1 MPHSPC
7 MCEGTGNLPSER
19 RDARVVEWTALE
31 MRHTGDCIQG
41 SNPCLS
47 ALSAQRL
54 ASCNPL
60 CRFFLWSHVPS
71 VTGFCAQWK
80 FVGEGFFRKLR
91 AVGDLLTAEAPHT
104 PHLRR
109 EMIVQTGNFF
119 STGSSRPLSHQKKEN
134 RSSGRFGAITC
145 LAQITRAARR
155 KLRNPRL
162 KYGMSFPIRFLCP
175 NF

>member
-71 VTGFCAQWK
+71 VTGFWAQWK

-119 STGSSRPLSHQKKEN
+119 STGSSRPLSHQKKRKSLI
-134 RSSGRFGAITC
+134 RSIWGNNMSRSNNTC
-145 LAQITRAARR
+145 GSKEAEKSASQIRHV
-155 KLRNPRL
+155 
-162 KYGMSFPIRFLCP
+162 FPYKIPLS
-175 NF
+175 